1 MSVTN
6 VLSQLDSGRL
16 ETSEFAIAVSLGLVG
31 GWRKYQKFGNNPGV
45 PATGME
51 EMWPRSD
58 TRVLPTTATVCSV
71 TAGAADVADS
81 GTGAW
86 TVVIEGLDAN
96 YVEIT
101 ETISLTGAT
110 PALGE
115 LLFFRVNRAYV
126 NTAGTGT
133 VNAGNIDV
141 TVNGQV
147 QAHIEL
153 MQGQTHQ
160 THFTVPAGHSLIVN
174 AYHVGVGRLS
184 GSSDCHVV
192 SSIKPVHANSS
203 WRGISDVYLYQTI
216 HADERMIS
224 VIPEKTEIKQVIASG
239 ATTQAWST
247 WGGYLVRNTALAAVK
262 TTY

>member
-6 VLSQLDSGRL
+6 VLSQLDSGKL
-16 ETSEFAIAVSLGLVG
+16 ETSEFALAVSLGLIG
-31 GWRKYQKFGNNPGV
+31 GWRKYQKFGMNPGV

-58 TRVLPTTATVCSV
+58 LRVLPTTATVASV
-71 TAGAADVADS
+71 TGGAADVADS

-86 TVVIEGLDAN
+86 TVKLEGLDAN
-96 YVEIT
+96 YDEI
-101 ETISLTGAT
+101 EEIVSMNGAT
-110 PALGE
+110 PSLSTQ
-115 LLFFRVNRAYV
+115 LFWRVNRAYV
-126 NTAGTGT
+126 DTAGTGT

-153 MQGQTHQ
+153 MEGQTHQ
-160 THFTVPAGHSLIVN
+160 THFTVPAGHTLIVN
-174 AYHVGVGRLS
+174 AYHVGVGRLT
-184 GSSDCHVV
+184 GTTDCHVV

-203 WRGISDVYLYQTI
+203 WRGISDVYLYQTV
-216 HADERMIS
+216 HADEMMIS
-224 VIPEKTEIKQVIASG
+224 VIPEKTEIKQIIASG